1 MKLLLIGIVIGIV
14 IAAGGA
20 VFAHREPAPVHAA
33 ATAAAESRPAATLA
47 AGEAAHL
54 NEVMDRVQH
63 EYVAE
68 VSRPQ
73 LMDDALRGV
82 VSGLDPYSA
91 YLDAEE
97 YADLRVSTA
106 GTYAGIGIE
115 VSTADRALRV
125 VRPFRDSPAATAG
138 IRSGDMI
145 SAIDGQPVGA
155 DLDAAMTRMRGP
167 RGSTVKL
174 AVTRAGSVLP
184 LEFTVERAQVD
195 VHSVAVLALDG
206 GYLYARITN
215 FSETTG
221 EDFAASV
228 ARVRRE
234 LAAKPRGVVIDLRNN
249 PGGVLESAV
258 EVADQLLEEGVIVSA
273 DGRTPAA
280 RFSMAATPGD
290 IFPAVPVVV
299 LVNGGTASAAEI
311 LAGALQDHRRA
322 TLLGRRTFG
331 KGSVQTV
338 IPLAQGRALK
348 LTTSRY
354 LTPSGRSIQGSGIEP
369 DQPFEDVDGAP
380 ADLDD
385 ARIRQTLAARDPAV
399 HAALELLGG
408 RKARPAA
415 RGLTASTESA
425 GARSSAIRP
434 SGNRQ

>member
-20 VFAHREPAPVHAA
+20 VFAHRDPPQAPAA
-33 ATAAAESRPAATLA
+33 ATAVAPPSRPLVSD
-47 AGEAAHL
+47 EAAHL
-54 NEVMDRVQH
+54 NEVIERVQR
-63 EYVAE
+63 EYVE
-68 VSRPQ
+68 DVERPR
-73 LMDDALRGV
+73 LIDGALRGLV
-82 VSGLDPYSA
+82 GGLDPYSS

-125 VRPFRDSPAATAG
+125 VRPFRDSPAAAAG
-138 IRSGDMI
+138 IRSGDLI

-155 DLDAAMTRMRGP
+155 DLDGAMARMRGP

-174 AVTRAGSVLP
+174 AVTRTGYALP

-195 VHSVAVLALDG
+195 VHSVAVVPLDG
-206 GYLYARITN
+206 GYQYERITN
-215 FSETTG
+215 FSDATG

-228 ARVRRE
+228 ARARRE
-234 LAAKPRGVVIDLRNN
+234 LAAKPRGVVLDLRNN

-258 EVADQLLEEGVIVSA
+258 EVADQFLEEGVIVSA
-273 DGRTPAA
+273 DGRTPAS
-280 RFSMAATPGD
+280 RFSMSATPGD
-290 IFPAVPVVV
+290 IFPEVPVVV

-311 LAGALQDHRRA
+311 LAGALQDHDRA
-322 TLLGRRTFG
+322 TLLGKRTFG

-338 IPLAQGRALK
+338 IPLTQGRAVK

-369 DQPFEDVDGAP
+369 EHLFDDGNLPP

-385 ARIRQTLAARDPAV
+385 ARTRRTRVAHDPAV
-399 HAALELLGG
+399 RAALEILAG
-408 RKARPAA
+408 RKVRPAP
-415 RGLTASTESA
+415 RGLTASA
-425 GARSSAIRP
+425 DAAV
-434 SGNRQ
+434 SGSVSTRK